1 MAINEIKRNSYQV
14 LYVSIYA
21 HSKLL
26 FSFLTKT
33 TDIKMAK
40 KMVENMFNM
49 NDNKTA
55 KASYKSNGFHLLK
68 FLHRST
74 RGSRGRAPGTACTR
88 RPTPRSSPRSRLI
101 NDFLLNIPSPQT
113 DAED

>member
-1 MAINEIKRNSYQV
+1 
-14 LYVSIYA
+14 
-21 HSKLL
+21 
-26 FSFLTKT
+26 
-33 TDIKMAK
+33 MAK
-40 KMVENMFNM
+40 KIVENMFNM

-55 KASYKSNGFHLLK
+55 KASYKSNGFYLLK